1 MKRKERKQCSVP
13 VASMLRIRKERITYR
28 CLVLPPSP
36 QISHARFLGRLL
48 IHPRL
53 PAAWSP
59 EAAVRLEAGG
69 WFQVRGK
76 RGTECGTVLLLTY
89 RICCV
94 WHPRTSPTG
103 PGTRHKEW
111 IITISSSPRQ
121 MRDDPRPET
130 SLAEEQ
136 NGKPASWR
144 AAGATVTVGRLLI
157 DSWLP
162 ALHSRGPNSRC
173 IGPPCRHP
181 YRCRPHS
188 QSLK

>member
-36 QISHARFLGRLL
+36 QISHGSLLWSIVNTPAPPSSAVARGSCATGGRGR
-48 IHPRL
+48 I
-53 PAAWSP
+53 
-59 EAAVRLEAGG
+59 
-69 WFQVRGK
+69 RGK
-76 RGTECGTVLLLTY
+76 KGTECGTVPSLLTY
-89 RICCV
+89 TDRICCV
-94 WHPRTSPTG
+94 WHPRTSP
-103 PGTRHKEW
+103 TRHKEW
-111 IITISSSPRQ
+111 IITISSSPWQ
-121 MRDDPRPET
+121 MRDDPRSET

-157 DSWLP
+157 NSWMP

-173 IGPPCRHP
+173 IWAPCRHP
-181 YRCRPHS
+181 TYRRRPHS